1 VSRFVFGLVLL
12 LAGLVAALLVRRMP
26 ARALGRASGQPV
38 SLAPAGGILAL
49 LGLVLAV
56 TSCVKSVPAA
66 SVGIPTT
73 FGQIGAD
80 LQPGVHFL
88 APWTDV
94 HAESTRLQQYVM
106 VHQSNEGAVQGD
118 DSITVVSKDD
128 VSLPVDLTIN
138 YSVDPGH
145 ANELFRPVGSV
156 DNLKGIVIRP
166 AARSAVPAV
175 FARYDADQAAT
186 TSRDALAAAIGE
198 RLRPQLVFHGVLLDA
213 VQIRAIQLPDSLL
226 KAAQDKLTAQQQVA
240 QAQFTQQQAT
250 VDAQTARIR
259 AQGQADANTIL
270 AKSLT
275 PEVNCANFLSRLAD
289 LKVVLGSTP
298 CAGGSSSPAPVIVN
312 ATK

>member
-1 VSRFVFGLVLL
+1 MSRFVFGIILL
-12 LAGLVAALLVRRMP
+12 LAGLVAALAVRRLRTGAFGGDKP
-26 ARALGRASGQPV
+26 RDV
-38 SLAPAGGILAL
+38 SLRPVGLTLAL
-49 LGLVLAV
+49 LGGVLAV
-56 TSCVKSVPAA
+56 SSCIKSVPAA

-106 VHQSNEGAVQGD
+106 VHQVNEGNVSGD

-138 YSVDPGH
+138 YSVDPKH
-145 ANELFRPVGSV
+145 ANELFRTVGTV
-156 DNLKGIVIRP
+156 EALKGVVIRP

-175 FARYDADQAAT
+175 FALYDADQAAT
-186 TSRDALAAAIGE
+186 TSRDALAQGIAD
-198 RLRPQLVFHGVLLDA
+198 RLRPQLATHGVLLDA

-226 KAAQDKLTAQQQVA
+226 KAAQDKLTQQQQVQ
-240 QAQFTQQQAT
+240 QAQFAQQQAT

-259 AQGQADANTIL
+259 AQGQADANVIL
-270 AKSLT
+270 SKSLT
-275 PEVNCANFLSRLAD
+275 PEVNCANFLSKLAD
-289 LKVVLGSTP
+289 LHVVLGSTP
-298 CAGGSSSPAPVIVN
+298 CAAGNSAPAPVIVN